1 MSDIKNGENIT
12 GLILA
17 GGQARRMG
25 GTDKGLIQLAER
37 TMIEYVIDALQP
49 QVNNILINANRNH
62 EAYEKYGFPVIQD
75 KIDDF
80 QGPLAGMACGLEH
93 CDTDYIVTVPCDG
106 PFLPSHYVET
116 LYCAAVQ
123 KNTRISVAHDGDRL
137 QPVYVLIHRNL
148 LTDLLKYLA
157 SGERK
162 IDRWYDKHHYAIA
175 DFSSNLNMFTNIN
188 TPEDL
193 QDAGN
198 LI

>member
-1 MSDIKNGENIT
+1 MSDINISDNIT

-25 GTDKGLIQLAER
+25 GTDKGLIQLAEK
-37 TMIEYVIDALQP
+37 TMIHYVIDALHP
-49 QVNNILINANRNH
+49 QVNNILINANRNQN
-62 EAYEKYGFPVIQD
+62 AYEKYGFSVIQD
-75 KIDDF
+75 KIDNF

-93 CDTDYIVTVPCDG
+93 CDTDYLVTVPCDG

-116 LYCAAVQ
+116 LYNAAVQ
-123 KNTRISVAHDGDRL
+123 KSSNISVAHDGVRL
-137 QPVYVLIHRNL
+137 QPVYALIHRSLLPDL
-148 LTDLLKYLA
+148 LTYLA

-175 DFSSNLNMFTNIN
+175 DFSSNQNMFTNIN

-193 QDAGN
+193 KNAGN